1 MNVAIPTE
9 NLEVYSKQLA
19 DKVNLA
25 ISELRRLLLV
35 ENMVR
40 CILFLEAKLLYNSV
54 PYAFFFNLITIDI
67 EKFISSLIFG
77 LEKIQRQFWK
87 SRFKRSRSGRVSLT
101 GLPFLAVPRRFRPID
116 IEKFISSLIF
126 GLEKI

>member
-54 PYAFFFNLITIDI
+54 LSFPH
-67 EKFISSLIFG
+67 
-77 LEKIQRQFWK
+77 
-87 SRFKRSRSGRVSLT
+87 SLT
-101 GLPFLAVPRRFRPID
+101 H
-116 IEKFISSLIF
+116 
-126 GLEKI
+126 